1 MIGEVMNFFVSS
13 LSSLLQNNLFWFAK
27 PIIWHCKTYHLGDQN
42 KLFCCLSPMCQKL
55 WLDGFY
61 LVKDAFAVFF
71 MLIAKCVKASAH
83 QSVCCS
89 VYGKCGKFLAESVRA
104 NEGE

>member
-1 MIGEVMNFFVSS
+1 MNFFVSS

-27 PIIWHCKTYHLGDQN
+27 PIIWHCKTYHLADQN
-42 KLFCCLSPMCQKL
+42 KLFCCLNPMCQKL

-71 MLIAKCVKASAH
+71 MLIAKCVKASANR
-83 QSVCCS
+83 SVC
-89 VYGKCGKFLAESVRA
+89 
-104 NEGE
+104 